1 MYGILTINNN
11 TRQEVGLSHVHFWK
25 SVTIRDISQLG
36 SVHTALAIALGLA
49 MPKSGSLAKSLAKI
63 CLFPV
68 FF

>member
-36 SVHTALAIALGLA
+36 SVHTTLALALA